1 MCKQQGACVCESVLL
16 GFFGFLFSG
25 LFFFFEAV
33 EGNKWK
39 GEKDSIERG

>member
-1 MCKQQGACVCESVLL
+1 MCESVLL

-25 LFFFFEAV
+25 FFFFFFEAV

>member
-1 MCKQQGACVCESVLL
+1 MCESVLL

-25 LFFFFEAV
+25 FFFFFFFEAV